1 MLNETFYVIF
11 KHRGVFQLPRK
22 WKGSRKIFKTV
33 EKSFQLEANDEILTK
48 LVQLLEGEIKK
59 QETAAKLIS

>member
-1 MLNETFYVIF
+1 MRLFLWFSNTVEYSSYCVSE
-11 KHRGVFQLPRK
+11 KEVEKFQ
-22 WKGSRKIFKTV
+22 KTV